1 MSSDAEKE
9 EKRET
14 DAGTGEE
21 REVRQLENIIRSGAV
36 ITKRGKHTV
45 HTVSIIGQVEGH
57 YQLGEGQKSTKY
69 EQLIPMLVAAEN
81 SEAIDGLLI
90 ILNTMGGDV
99 EAGLAIAELIA
110 GMKTPTV
117 SLVLGGGHSIGVPL
131 AVSADRSFIVPSATM
146 TLHPVRMNG
155 LVLGVYQSF
164 TYFHRMQE
172 RIIRFI
178 ADHSKIT
185 PERLQEL
192 MLKTDEIAT
201 DMGSVIDGEQAVREG
216 LIDCLGGISEALD
229 ALEELIS
236 ASQAVGGR
244 DSVSSPDRDSAP
256 APGRDSAPAPRTETF

>member
-1 MSSDAEKE
+1 MADMEQEHTQPEAPANTQNLVDLGTSLIQRE
-9 EKRET
+9 EGRVYVLT
-14 DAGTGEE
+14 I
-21 REVRQLENIIRSGAV
+21 V
-36 ITKRGKHTV
+36 
-45 HTVSIIGQVEGH
+45 GQIEGH
-57 YQLGEGQKSTKY
+57 QLLPSGMKSTKY
-69 EQLIPMLVAAEN
+69 EQLIPLLIAAEN

-99 EAGLAIAELIA
+99 EAGLALSELIA
-110 GMKTPTV
+110 GMRTPTV

-131 AVSADRSFIVPSATM
+131 AVSADCSFIVPSATM

-178 ADHSKIT
+178 SDHSRIS

-201 DMGSVIDGEQAVREG
+201 DMGSVIDGEQAVKEG
-216 LIDCLGGISEALD
+216 LIDRLGGISEAL
-229 ALEELIS
+229 EELENRIRS
-236 ASQAVGGR
+236 KEENR
-244 DSVSSPDRDSAP
+244 SSRS
-256 APGRDSAPAPRTETF
+256 

>member
-1 MSSDAEKE
+1 MKNQPKPNEEKTEKPSSQDSSPDEKE
-9 EKRET
+9 
-14 DAGTGEE
+14 
-21 REVRQLENIIRSGAV
+21 VLQLENIIRSGAV
-36 ITKRGKHTV
+36 ITRRGSHTV
-45 HTVSIIGQVEGH
+45 HTVSIIGQIEGH

-69 EQLIPMLVAAEN
+69 EQLIPLLIAAEN

-99 EAGLAIAELIA
+99 EAGLALSELIA
-110 GMKTPTV
+110 GMRTPTV

-131 AVSADRSFIVPSATM
+131 AVSADCSFIVPSATM

-178 ADHSKIT
+178 SDHSRIS

-201 DMGSVIDGEQAVREG
+201 DMGSVIDGEQAVKEG
-216 LIDCLGGISEALD
+216 LIDRLGGISEAL
-229 ALEELIS
+229 EELENRIRS
-236 ASQAVGGR
+236 KEENR
-244 DSVSSPDRDSAP
+244 SSRS
-256 APGRDSAPAPRTETF
+256 